1 MAQPFFKT
9 PFLHNYMDLTVCNI
23 GKNIFFRY
31 LDNNILCI
39 LYNFISNDAAFFS
52 YFYLIM
58 AAVIQLG
65 KSP

>member
-1 MAQPFFKT
+1 M
-9 PFLHNYMDLTVCNI
+9 VCNI

-52 YFYLIM
+52 YFNLIM